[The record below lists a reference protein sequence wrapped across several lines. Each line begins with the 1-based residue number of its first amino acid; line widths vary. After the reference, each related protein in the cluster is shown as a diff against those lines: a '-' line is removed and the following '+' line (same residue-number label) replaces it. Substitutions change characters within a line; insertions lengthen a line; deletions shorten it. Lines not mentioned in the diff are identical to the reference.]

1 MIQNLQYNR
10 QTAYKT
16 WVSDLVNNQLHKED
30 GDYGINYVLVRDK
43 KISRVNLIGFIVEKY
58 DNELNHVSLTLDD
71 KSSRIKL
78 KLWNDDVRILNNID
92 IGTFVLV
99 IGKLRYNN
107 EIYVS
112 PEIVKVI
119 DNPLWGKLRQL
130 ELTKLYGHPIKNMVV
145 NANEEN
151 VNNYSENI
159 RQNILRAIEKFDSGK
174 GAHFDEVLT
183 FVNKEKDY
191 VSGVIDNLLK
201 EGEIFKIG
209 EGRFKIIG

>member
-10 QTAYKT
+10 QTAYKV

-43 KISRVNLIGFIVEKY
+43 KISRVNVIGFIVEKY
-58 DNELNHVSLTLDD
+58 DNEVNHISLTLDD
-71 KSSRIKL
+71 KSCRIKL
-78 KLWNDDVRILNNID
+78 KLWNDDIKVLKNID

-107 EIYVS
+107 EIYLS
-112 PEIVKVI
+112 PEIIKVI

-130 ELTKLYGHPIKNMVV
+130 ELTKLYGHPVRNIIINT
-145 NANEEN
+145 AEEN
-151 VNNYSENI
+151 MNNYSEDI
-159 RQNILRAIEKFDSGK
+159 RQNILRAIEKFDNGK
-174 GAHFDEVLT
+174 GAYFEEILT
-183 FVNKEKDY
+183 FVNREKDY
-191 VSGVIDNLLK
+191 VGGVIDNLLK

>member
-10 QTAYKT
+10 QTAYKV
-16 WVSDLVNNQLHKED
+16 WVSDLINNQLHKED

-43 KISRVNLIGFIVEKY
+43 KISRVNILGFVVEKY
-58 DNELNHVSLTLDD
+58 DNDVNHISLVLDD
-71 KSSRIKL
+71 KSGRIKL
-78 KLWNDDVRILNNID
+78 KLWNDDVKILKNLD

-107 EIYVS
+107 EIYIS

-130 ELTKLYGHPIKNMVV
+130 ELTKLYGHPIRNTIINTNEKNI
-145 NANEEN
+145 
-151 VNNYSENI
+151 NNYSEDI

-174 GAHFDEVLT
+174 GAYFEEILT
-183 FVNKEKDY
+183 FVKKEKDY
-191 VSGVIDNLLK
+191 VDGVIDNLLK

-209 EGRFKIIG
+209 GGRFKIIG

>member
-10 QTAYKT
+10 QTAYKV
-16 WVSDLVNNQLHKED
+16 WVSDLINNQLHKED

-43 KISRVNLIGFIVEKY
+43 KISRVNILGFVVEKY
-58 DNELNHVSLTLDD
+58 DNDVNHISLVLDD
-71 KSSRIKL
+71 KSGRIKL
-78 KLWNDDVRILNNID
+78 KLWNDDVKILKNLD

-107 EIYVS
+107 EIYIS

-130 ELTKLYGHPIKNMVV
+130 ELTKLYGHPIRNTIINTNEKNI
-145 NANEEN
+145 
-151 VNNYSENI
+151 NNYSEDI

-174 GAHFDEVLT
+174 GAYFEEILT
-183 FVNKEKDY
+183 FVKKEKDY
-191 VSGVIDNLLK
+191 VDGVIDNLLK